1 MEYLNVNI
9 QSTKT
14 KYATNEI
21 LSQTLSRYCCLNS
34 DCSLRPYGDHRI
46 LKLFIHRFYFIHGT
60 EQIKFSRTGISTFNP
75 LADLATPYE

>member
-21 LSQTLSRYCCLNS
+21 RAQTLSRYCCLNS
-34 DCSLRPYGDHRI
+34 DCSLRPHGNHRI
-46 LKLFIHRFYFIHGT
+46 LTLFIYRLYFIHGT
-60 EQIKFSRTGISTFNP
+60 KQI
-75 LADLATPYE
+75 